1 MRALD
6 SRGLRVCVVTASYP
20 AGAGEGFLA
29 EEFEALRSDGL
40 QLTVVPLWPRG
51 ALRRTAQGLE
61 TADLV
66 VAPLFGAKVALHA
79 ALQFLRRPLRSTYW
93 FWNLASSGRPALR
106 LKNLA
111 ILPKAL
117 WLAGLVHA
125 EGWRHL
131 HAHWAA
137 TTSTCAMVAA
147 DLARVPWSMTCHRWD
162 IYENNLLAEK
172 GRRAA
177 FVRFISRRGLNDA
190 RRLGIAQDQGCVIP
204 MGVRLAE
211 GTVVSARSGDVP
223 LRIICVANLIPVKGH
238 RYLVEALA
246 ILRDRRVDVHL
257 SLAGTGALRNE
268 LQEVANRLGLSD
280 RIEFLGQVDHADLMS
295 RYRQHA
301 FDLLV
306 LPSID
311 MGGGE
316 HEGVPVSLMEAMAHG
331 IPVLST
337 RTGSIEELLVP
348 ELGATVE
355 DKNADEL
362 ASAIARMAIDEGF
375 RQQAA
380 ERQLGVIQNWS
391 SLRTAGLLKATISAR
406 LAPSKA

>member
-1 MRALD
+1 
-6 SRGLRVCVVTASYP
+6 
-20 AGAGEGFLA
+20 
-29 EEFEALRSDGL
+29 
-40 QLTVVPLWPRG
+40 
-51 ALRRTAQGLE
+51 
-61 TADLV
+61 
-66 VAPLFGAKVALHA
+66 
-79 ALQFLRRPLRSTYW
+79 
-93 FWNLASSGRPALR
+93 
-106 LKNLA
+106 
-111 ILPKAL
+111 
-117 WLAGLVHA
+117 
-125 EGWRHL
+125 
-131 HAHWAA
+131 
-137 TTSTCAMVAA
+137 
-147 DLARVPWSMTCHRWD
+147 
-162 IYENNLLAEK
+162 
-172 GRRAA
+172 
-177 FVRFISRRGLNDA
+177 
-190 RRLGIAQDQGCVIP
+190 
-204 MGVRLAE
+204 
-211 GTVVSARSGDVP
+211 
-223 LRIICVANLIPVKGH
+223 
-238 RYLVEALA
+238 
-246 ILRDRRVDVHL
+246 
-257 SLAGTGALRNE
+257 
-268 LQEVANRLGLSD
+268 
-280 RIEFLGQVDHADLMS
+280 MS

-391 SLRTAGLLKATISAR
+391 SLRTAGLLKAAISAR